1 MVRAT
6 VDDPSFFHRLW
17 LANVAFWR
25 AIASPE
31 FAAQVRDWPSGLALP
46 AEASAPEAP
55 ASEAPEPTRTLPPEP
70 TPPVARANEDAALQL
85 LALFQREGRLVDFLE
100 EEVAGFSDEDI
111 GAAARVVHTGCRR
124 ALREHFELLP
134 VRSESEGDAITLGAD
149 FDASAIRLT
158 GNVVGDAPFRGTLQ
172 HRGWRAEK
180 VTLPKL
186 SAEHDARVI
195 AAAEVE
201 L

>member
-6 VDDPSFFHRLW
+6 VSNPSFFHRLW
-17 LANVAFWR
+17 LAIVAFWR
-25 AIASPE
+25 AIASPA

-46 AEASAPEAP
+46 APEPREAAPPAEAP
-55 ASEAPEPTRTLPPEP
+55 PAEAPPPKAP
-70 TPPVARANEDAALQL
+70 PPVERANEDAALQL

-100 EEVAGFSDEDI
+100 EDVAGFSDEDI

-124 ALREHFELLP
+124 ALDEHFELVP
-134 VRSESEGDAITLGAD
+134 VRTESEGDSVTLGAD
-149 FDASAIRLT
+149 FDASAVRLT
-158 GNVVGDAPFRGTLQ
+158 GNVVGEPPFRGTLQ

-186 SAEHDARVI
+186 AAEHDARVI